1 MQPQHPSKTQ
11 QPIKIIG
18 EHKFYDIRNADQILY
33 NRFMVAEIQELYI
46 RAGISEAFLKEVSQ
60 LMIDRAMDAKD
71 IRTLKEDMI
80 AIGQNLKG
88 RLGMIAE
95 RKMYEQLA
103 CVYFMLEDEPMDYDA
118 EWQNKKIAIWRGAN
132 EQDFFITE
140 VFKHTNTSLTT
151 SLKDILNV
159 WQAVEERVSQLPTL
173 PNS

>member
-1 MQPQHPSKTQ
+1 
-11 QPIKIIG
+11 
-18 EHKFYDIRNADQILY
+18 
-33 NRFMVAEIQELYI
+33 
-46 RAGISEAFLKEVSQ
+46 
-60 LMIDRAMDAKD
+60 MIDRAMDAKD

-103 CVYFMLEDEPMDYDA
+103 CVYFMLEDEPMEYDA

-173 PNS
+173 PS